1 MFKTMTHTPF
11 PSLPPLSSPSALL
24 PPPPPL
30 SLQGRIQNSCLGGG
44 AKDYE
49 CTSQARSPTSLTVG
63 VQGPL
68 NGPGRSQGFWCSLK
82 CSLSLISILSNR
94 IPLSNQL
101 HRGTSPVKAYT
112 FYGLVDWGKY
122 WNTFQTDLS
131 FTGEVAMVTNPPN
144 PSFDVPEV
152 IGQLQGAGFGWG
164 TRN

>member
-1 MFKTMTHTPF
+1 MPVEPAVFAFGETAYGNGMGISIEWLVSLLQTH
-11 PSLPPLSSPSALL
+11 SS
-24 PPPPPL
+24 
-30 SLQGRIQNSCLGGG
+30 QI
-44 AKDYE
+44 K
-49 CTSQARSPTSLTVG
+49 
-63 VQGPL
+63 
-68 NGPGRSQGFWCSLK
+68 
-82 CSLSLISILSNR
+82 SLSL

-152 IGQLQGAGFGWG
+152 IGQLQGAGFG
-164 TRN
+164 